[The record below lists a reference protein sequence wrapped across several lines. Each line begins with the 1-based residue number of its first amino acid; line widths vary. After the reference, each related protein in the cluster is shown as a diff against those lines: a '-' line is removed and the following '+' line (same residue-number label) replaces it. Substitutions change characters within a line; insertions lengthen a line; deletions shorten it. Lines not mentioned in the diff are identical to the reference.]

1 MTFEEFIMQ
10 AREMNASDIH
20 LTVGAPTVVRV
31 NGELRKYTELS
42 DQVVNRTILSIP
54 ASASTYSARAASS
67 RRVSVC

>member
-42 DQVVNRTILSIP
+42 DLFHLIVPKVPSD
-54 ASASTYSARAASS
+54 
-67 RRVSVC
+67 

>member
-31 NGELRKYTELS
+31 NG
-42 DQVVNRTILSIP
+42 
-54 ASASTYSARAASS
+54 
-67 RRVSVC
+67 